1 MVTYKVEVLKP
12 FVCLLTLL
20 FSLFCRY
27 KTNCNMFFIRLSR
40 LHALRRLLFTN
51 SKINKCI
58 LNPSVNLHLR
68 SVLRNSN
75 PSSEV
80 SKTELLNTKTKPEK
94 DRLLFYYENPRLYYF
109 LNGFGFVQFFFWVHL
124 SEFTYK
130 KLKDVNVE
138 EEVNLKRPFWWQ
150 KLSFKDETTRTLVA
164 SFCFLMGKFV
174 ILYSV
179 LQKSMHASVTNPFG
193 QWPCLPAPYYGAN
206 LLLEFAVYG
215 L

>member
-1 MVTYKVEVLKP
+1 
-12 FVCLLTLL
+12 
-20 FSLFCRY
+20 
-27 KTNCNMFFIRLSR
+27 MFFIRLSR

-138 EEVNLKRPFWWQ
+138 EEVNSKRPFWWQ

-179 LQKSMHASVTNPFG
+179 LRKPMQDSVTNSLG